1 MLPRVPSGSCLRIPC
16 NPWSTFWELLFWA
29 VCRSGR
35 ISWMGNT
42 ELSVPNPQHRN
53 TGTKTLASGGGPK
66 AVLDRILNG

>member
-1 MLPRVPSGSCLRIPC
+1 
-16 NPWSTFWELLFWA
+16 
-29 VCRSGR
+29 
-35 ISWMGNT
+35 MGNT